1 MPCGENL
8 IPICSLV
15 HQLGKRGRMR
25 VYESLVR
32 PALFTLP
39 PDLTHAIGHMAL
51 RQTLPWRMLAAVTAF
66 DVDDPVLV
74 ACETAMGRLPMA
86 CGHVASRSNLGHIHR
101 SACWTSAEYWHADRS

>member
-1 MPCGENL
+1 MPRPGSQSSMPCGENL
-8 IPICSLV
+8 IPICILG

-66 DVDDPVLV
+66 DVDDPVLKTTFAGIELASPV
-74 ACETAMGRLPMA
+74 GLAAGFDKDCE
-86 CGHVASRSNLGHIHR
+86 
-101 SACWTSAEYWHADRS
+101 